1 MLSLMESTG
10 MSRDHYEEDAVF
22 GVEVYYGQSGTGA
35 MRLKLLFLVISVCN
49 FASFILHLHRFDF
62 KRPKRTTSFPGCV
75 CVCVCVSIYIYIYIK
90 RGRVS
95 AGFVWVDPPGRSGF
109 AGSTPRRV
117 LLRPGPVPGLGR
129 PGRPAG
135 PVQVSKLWQE
145 HTTHLN
151 EKYKR
156 LSTDY
161 KELVHPFIS
170 PMVLGMTNLLFPLQ
184 RRLCFSFIIFEQINL
199 Q

>member
-1 MLSLMESTG
+1 M
-10 MSRDHYEEDAVF
+10 
-22 GVEVYYGQSGTGA
+22 
-35 MRLKLLFLVISVCN
+35 
-49 FASFILHLHRFDF
+49 
-62 KRPKRTTSFPGCV
+62 CV
-75 CVCVCVSIYIYIYIK
+75 CVCVYIYIYIYIYIK
-90 RGRVS
+90 RPGLSRVCLGR
-95 AGFVWVDPPGRSGF
+95 P
-109 AGSTPRRV
+109 AGSIGFRRV
-117 LLRPGPVPGLGR
+117 LLRPGPVPGLGRPGR

-151 EKYKR
+151 KKYKR